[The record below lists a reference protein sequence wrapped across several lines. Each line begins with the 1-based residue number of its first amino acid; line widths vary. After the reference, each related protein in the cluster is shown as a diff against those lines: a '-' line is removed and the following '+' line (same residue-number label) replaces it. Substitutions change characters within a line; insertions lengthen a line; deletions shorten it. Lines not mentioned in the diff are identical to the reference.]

1 MAAWLWERRQG
12 PWEWRWERRVAAEG
26 VRSVDMGGSGG
37 GEGGWGVSF
46 GFAPVLIE
54 VFLRFSESWLLR
66 FISGLCFR
74 RFWLRQLC

>member
-1 MAAWLWERRQG
+1 M
-12 PWEWRWERRVAAEG
+12 AAEG

-66 FISGLCFR
+66 FISGLQRHCFTR
-74 RFWLRQLC
+74 DVKPSTIAH